1 MISSD
6 KLCMSCMREI
16 GDARKCPHCG
26 YYADSTQISPYLPVR
41 TVVANRYMVGKMLE
55 YNGEGA
61 TYIGWDLVEKKA
73 IKIREFIP
81 DSFTIRSTSNLTLQ
95 VMRGSE
101 NVFKDLRRSFEEMWT
116 KLARLK
122 GLSAL
127 ISVNDVVED
136 FGTSYA
142 IYDHFEGITLRDFL
156 LRSNTGYISWEK
168 ARQLLMPVLSAIGT
182 LHSAAIIHRGISPS
196 TLVIGVDG
204 KIKITG
210 FCVGAA
216 RTARSDLNSQLYDG
230 YAAIEQ
236 YGFDG
241 QQGTWTDIYAFA
253 AVLYRTLIGSDPI
266 SSKERMTNDR
276 LMVPGKFAEALP
288 AYVINGLINALQILP
303 DDRTRTVE
311 QLRAELSASPVAT
324 AVSGQHQRAPKPPVA
339 PRTQP
344 KRSPAP
350 VSKPES
356 AKPQKNNKKKKMS
369 PIVLLFMSFAITLAA
384 CLIPLGI
391 YLIIPSNDPMPKYNN
406 SDDGGE
412 LIAVN
417 SLSFIGRQKAEFIHQ
432 FGDKFDIEIIDQTSD
447 TAKEG
452 EILGISPT
460 SGEYAKGTKFTLT
473 VSSGKEKN
481 PLPDNLD
488 GLKYSEVE
496 RYLTDN
502 GFICIRQDTDT
513 TSLSKDEIVYDVIA
527 KGSPDKNDLY
537 EKGTEVVIRVYSYVG
552 EHVLDEN
559 GERVTDANGDFVYKV
574 DQDTPDI
581 DDVVPDDG
589 PISDPE
595 PETEPEN
602 DVNLPEGV
610 VGQ

>member
-16 GDARKCPHCG
+16 GEAKKCPHCG

-41 TVVANRYMVGKMLE
+41 TVIANRYMVGKMLE

-95 VMRGSE
+95 IMRGSE
-101 NVFKDLRRSFEEMWT
+101 TVFADLRRSFEEMWT

-156 LRSNTGYISWEK
+156 LRSNTGYITWDR
-168 ARQLLMPVLSAIGT
+168 AMQLLMPVLSALGT

-196 TLVIGVDG
+196 TLVIGTDG
-204 KIKITG
+204 KLKITG

-241 QQGTWTDIYAFA
+241 RQGTWTDIYAFA

-266 SSKERMTNDR
+266 SAKERMTNDR

-324 AVSGQHQRAPKPPVA
+324 AVSGQYQRPAKPA
-339 PRTQP
+339 
-344 KRSPAP
+344 AP
-350 VSKPES
+350 VRKPQQPAKAPVVEELS
-356 AKPQKNNKKKKMS
+356 AKPTKAKKSKKRKMS
-369 PIVLLFMSFAITLAA
+369 SITLMLLCAAITFVVGISSLT
-384 CLIPLGI
+384 I
-391 YLIIPSNDPMPKYNN
+391 YLFATSDKKPATNEASTN
-406 SDDGGE
+406 SATE
-412 LIAVN
+412 TVN
-417 SLSFIGRQKAEFIHQ
+417 VGNYVGRNFYEVQNISSIKKLTVQKAHGYSSEYSK
-432 FGDKFDIEIIDQTSD
+432 GMIIAQSLE
-447 TAKEG
+447 A
-452 EILGISPT
+452 
-460 SGEYAKGTKFTLT
+460 GEYPAGTVIVFTISDG
-473 VSSGKEKN
+473 VEMIA
-481 PLPDNLD
+481 LPDNIVGMHYKEAQERLEEIGFVCKITKVSKGYGSDDAETVVAVSLD
-488 GLKYSEVE
+488 ENKE
-496 RYLTDN
+496 
-502 GFICIRQDTDT
+502 
-513 TSLSKDEIVYDVIA
+513 
-527 KGSPDKNDLY
+527 Y
-537 EKGTEVVIRVYSYVG
+537 EKGSEVNLRVYIPEG
-552 EHVLDEN
+552 EPVTDEN
-559 GERVTDANGDFVYKV
+559 GEQVTNENGTPLYEKPTEEESTEEEE
-574 DQDTPDI
+574 DTTEEETFEE
-581 DDVVPDDG
+581 
-589 PISDPE
+589 E
-595 PETEPEN
+595 PSEEETTGESSEN
-602 DVNLPEGV
+602 E
-610 VGQ
+610 

>member
-61 TYIGWDLVEKKA
+61 TYIGWDLIEKKA

-116 KLARLK
+116 KLARMK
-122 GLSAL
+122 GHSAL

-156 LRSNTGYISWEK
+156 LRSSTGYITWER
-168 ARQLLMPVLSAIGT
+168 ARQLLMPVLSALGS

-196 TLVIGVDG
+196 TLVIGTDG

-236 YGFDG
+236 YGFNG

-324 AVSGQHQRAPKPPVA
+324 AVSGQHQRPVKPPA
-339 PRTQP
+339 PPRNQP
-344 KRSPAP
+344 KRPVVPAMPP
-350 VSKPES
+350 VPAS
-356 AKPQKNNKKKKMS
+356 AEPKKEKKKSMS
-369 PIVLLFMSFAITLAA
+369 PIVLMFISFAITLAVT
-384 CLIPLGI
+384 LIPLGI
-391 YLIIPSNDPMPKYNN
+391 FLLIPSETKLPSSVN
-406 SDDGGE
+406 SDDVGE
-412 LIAVN
+412 LIAVD
-417 SLSFIGRQKAEFIHQ
+417 SLSFVGRQKTEFVHQ
-432 FGDKFDIEIIDQTSD
+432 FGDKFTIEIIEQPSD
-447 TAKEG
+447 TVKEG
-452 EILGISPT
+452 EIIGISPA
-460 SGEYAKGTKFTLT
+460 SGEYAKGTKFSLT
-473 VSSGKEKN
+473 VSSGKERN
-481 PLPDNLD
+481 PLPDNLE
-488 GLKYSEVE
+488 GLKYREVE
-496 RYLTDN
+496 KYLTDN
-502 GFICIRQDTDT
+502 GFVCNRQESDTND
-513 TSLSKDEIVYDVIA
+513 LSKDEVVYDVIA
-527 KGSPDKNDLY
+527 KGVADKNDLY
-537 EKGTEVVIRVYSYVG
+537 EKGTEVVIRVYSYTG
-552 EHVLDEN
+552 EHEINAN
-559 GERVTDANGDFVYKV
+559 GERVTDANGDYVYKPEIVPPVIDNSPDEGVAV
-574 DQDTPDI
+574 DP
-581 DDVVPDDG
+581 V
-589 PISDPE
+589 
-595 PETEPEN
+595 TEPEN
-602 DVNLPEGV
+602 VVPDFPEEAI
-610 VGQ
+610 GQ